1 MGKLSGGR
9 EDPRV
14 ARTRRD
20 VIRASA
26 ASLLEGG
33 WEATTHAEVARRA
46 GYSKATIYAHW
57 PTPGDLMR
65 DAIAHICDDA
75 THPPATG
82 NLREDLHDSLSALA
96 LTLSE
101 RQYDRLMASVIERAG
116 HDEGARGLRDR
127 LYETAT
133 TGIRSV
139 LIRHL
144 QPGDVEPCL
153 AMLVGAVLVRAT
165 YEGEAV
171 TPEFIS
177 DIIERALDRTTQRS
191 CAKPDGQ

>member
-1 MGKLSGGR
+1 MAKLSVGP

-26 ASLLEGG
+26 ASLLEDG

-57 PTPGDLMR
+57 PTPVDLMR
-65 DAIAHICDDA
+65 DAIAQICDDA
-75 THPPATG
+75 THPPTSG
-82 NLREDLHDSLSALA
+82 NLHEDLHDSLTALA

-101 RQYDRLMASVIERAG
+101 GRYDRLMASVIERAG
-116 HDEGARGLRDR
+116 HDEGARDLRDR
-127 LYETAT
+127 LYQTAT
-133 TGIRSV
+133 TGVRGI
-139 LIRHL
+139 LGAHL

-171 TPEFIS
+171 TPAFIT
-177 DIIERALDRTTQRS
+177 DIIDRALDRTTLRGS
-191 CAKPDGQ
+191 